1 MLFAEFLVEG
11 AQATGLPF
19 YIEIFSV
26 GAKEESL
33 SVESLSVVG
42 VCNGKRRRFRIAY
55 LRWLDGRFYIYC
67 LADRF
72 RRESKTLLVCPLR

>member
-26 GAKEESL
+26 GAKE
-33 SVESLSVVG
+33 ESLSVVG